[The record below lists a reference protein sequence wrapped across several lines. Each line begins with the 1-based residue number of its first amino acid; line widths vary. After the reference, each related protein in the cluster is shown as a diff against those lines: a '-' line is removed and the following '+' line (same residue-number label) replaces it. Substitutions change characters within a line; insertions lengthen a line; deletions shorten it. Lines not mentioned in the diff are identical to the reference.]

1 MRFFKHFLI
10 TLLTVLLCLSLSY
23 IGNSS
28 NYLKAAPAKSHH
40 LVSDFTHH
48 VSFATKNLTPQPPSL
63 VGKGEYI
70 SSPLLVGEGLG
81 ERFLTSRESDS
92 VQHLENKQKVSS
104 ASSFMQQSQALYEAG
119 KFLEAVQMLKKV
131 ATEFKATND
140 KFNEAIVLSNL
151 SLAYQQLGQWQEAT
165 EAITQSIKLLENL
178 ENSGSSQ
185 ERGQTQI
192 FAQALDVRGNLE
204 LARGQ
209 TEAALGTWQEGAK
222 IYQQLD
228 DKLALIRNRV
238 NQAQAMQ
245 ALGNY
250 LQARK
255 TLDSVQ
261 EILQKQPDSPLKAT
275 GLHSLGNVLR
285 TLGYLS
291 ESQTILEESSS
302 VATRVGDAGAQSN
315 ALLGNGNTARAQKYA
330 QISLG
335 NLTGAK
341 DYSKKAIQ
349 YYQQAAQI
357 ASATPTVRLQAQLNL
372 LRVLIE
378 QDEFSTAKAL
388 LPQIQS
394 QIDNLPPS
402 RTAANIRIN
411 FAESLQKMIQ
421 HDLEPKDA
429 ARMLAQAVQMAKS
442 LKDERSESYALGT
455 LGELYEQTG
464 QLSDAKDLTQQA
476 LAKAES
482 IDAQDITYQWHWQM
496 GRILQKQSNIS
507 GATAAYN
514 QAYNNLK
521 SLRNDLVAINP
532 DVQFSFRES
541 VEPVYRQY
549 VDLLL
554 QYGENTEKKPD
565 NLVQARQVI
574 ESLQLAELDNFFRSP
589 CLQPRVGV
597 DELVEK
603 EKSTAVI
610 YPIILNDRLEIIT
623 RLPGQDTIYRYT
635 TKIPKDVLE
644 KTVEQLQKDLPI
656 ASREPEVRQQ
666 SQQLYDWL
674 IRPTESNL
682 ASKGIKTLVFVLD
695 GSLRNIPMA
704 ILYDFQQQK
713 YLVEKYALALTPG
726 LQLVAP
732 KPLHN
737 VRLNALVAG
746 VEQERLIEGKSFPQ
760 LPNVTQ
766 ELKQVQSE
774 IKTSKKLLNQEF
786 TETNLQKQIQST
798 PYSIVHLATHGQ
810 FSSDAEQTYI
820 LTWNH
825 LLKVKQLDNLLR
837 VRGESRPETIELL
850 VLSACKTATGD
861 KRAALGL
868 AGVAVRAGARSTL
881 ATLWTVDD
889 ESTTTFMG
897 ELYRQLDAGVTKA
910 QALQRAQLAILAKEN
925 RPYFW
930 APYVLVGNWL

>member
-1 MRFFKHFLI
+1 MKIVKHFLI
-10 TLLTVLLCLSLSY
+10 TSLTVLLCIFLSY

-28 NYLKAAPAKSHH
+28 NYLKAAPTKTYH
-40 LVSDFTHH
+40 LVQNT
-48 VSFATKNLTPQPPSL
+48 V
-63 VGKGEYI
+63 
-70 SSPLLVGEGLG
+70 
-81 ERFLTSRESDS
+81 
-92 VQHLENKQKVSS
+92 S
-104 ASSFMQQSQALYEAG
+104 ASNLMQQSQALYEAG
-119 KFLEAVQMLKKV
+119 KFLEAVQVLKKV

-140 KFNEAIVLSNL
+140 KFNEAIALSNL
-151 SLAYQQLGQWQEAT
+151 SLAYQQLGQWQKAT
-165 EAITQSIKLLENL
+165 EAITQSIQLLQTL
-178 ENSGSSQ
+178 ENSAQQRASVVG
-185 ERGQTQI
+185 GTLFQI

-209 TEAALGTWQEGAK
+209 TEAALSTWQEGAK

-228 DKLALIRNRV
+228 DKLPLIRNRI

-250 LQARK
+250 LQGRK

-261 EILQKQPDSPLKAT
+261 AILQKQPDSPLKAT
-275 GLHSLGNVLR
+275 GLYSLGNVLR
-285 TLGYLS
+285 NLGYLS
-291 ESQTILEESSS
+291 DSQKILEESSF
-302 VATRVGDAGAQSN
+302 VAKRVGDADAQSN

-335 NLTGAK
+335 DLTSAK

-357 ASATPTVRLQAQLNL
+357 TSAIPTVRLQAQLNL
-372 LRVLIE
+372 LRVLVE
-378 QDEFSTAKAL
+378 QEEFNTAKAL

-394 QIDNLPPS
+394 QINNLPPS
-402 RTAANIRIN
+402 RTAVNIRIN
-411 FAESLQKMIQ
+411 FAQSLQKMIQ
-421 HDLEPKDA
+421 HSVQPKDVA
-429 ARMLAQAVQMAKS
+429 QMLAQAVQMAKS
-442 LKDERSESYALGT
+442 LKDERTESYALGT

-464 QLSDAKDLTQQA
+464 QLPDAKDLTQQA

-496 GRILQKQSNIS
+496 GRILKKQSNIQ
-507 GATAAYN
+507 GATKAYS

-554 QYGENTEKKPD
+554 QYGENADKKLD

-610 YPIILNDRLEIIT
+610 YPIILDDRLEIIT
-623 RLPGQDTIYRYT
+623 RLPEQNTVYRHT
-635 TKIPKDVLE
+635 TKISKDVLE

-656 ASREPEVRQQ
+656 ASREPEVRQK

-674 IRPTESNL
+674 IRPSESNL
-682 ASKGIKTLVFVLD
+682 TSKGIKNLVFVLD

-704 ILYDFQQQK
+704 ILYDSQQQK

-726 LQLVAP
+726 LQLVNP
-732 KPLHN
+732 KPLQN
-737 VRLNALVAG
+737 VRLNALIAG

-760 LPNVTQ
+760 LPNVRQ
-766 ELKQVQSE
+766 ELKQIHSE
-774 IKTSKKLLNQEF
+774 VKTSKELLNQEF
-786 TETNLQKQIQST
+786 TEANLQKQIQST
-798 PYSIVHLATHGQ
+798 SFSIVHLATHGQ

-820 LTWNH
+820 LTWNN
-825 LLKVKQLDNLLR
+825 LLRVKQLDTLLR

-889 ESTTTFMG
+889 ESTSNFMG
-897 ELYRQLDAGVTKA
+897 ELYRQLNAGVTKA
-910 QALQRAQLAILAKEN
+910 QALQRAQLSILAKDN